1 MSLDP
6 TAQAQEASDRL
17 AIRNLVDAYAYC
29 ADSRDATG
37 QMALFTEDTHF
48 VVFMNSKVAEPSQE
62 LHSRAELAPV
72 FAHLNTYHAT
82 MHFNG
87 QSTVVLQGDRAS
99 GLTYC
104 MAHHL
109 TLVDGKQQFM
119 VAAIRYRDTF
129 AKTAGQWLFAE
140 RQLLVDWVEN
150 R

>member
-6 TAQAQEASDRL
+6 TSYFQEASDRL
-17 AIRNLVDAYAYC
+17 AIRNLVDAYATC

-37 QMALFTEDTHF
+37 QMALFAEDAHF
-48 VVFMNSKVAEPSQE
+48 VVFMDSKVAEPSQE
-62 LHSRAELAPV
+62 LHSRDELAPV
-72 FAHLNTYHAT
+72 FAHLNTYQAT
-82 MHFNG
+82 MHLNG
-87 QSTVVLQGDRAS
+87 QSIIELQGDKAT

-109 TLVDGKQQFM
+109 TVTEGKQHFM

>member
-1 MSLDP
+1 MSLDT
-6 TAQAQEASDRL
+6 TAYFQDASDRL
-17 AIRNLVDAYAYC
+17 AIRNLVDAYAAC
-29 ADSRDATG
+29 ADSRDAAG
-37 QMALFTEDTHF
+37 QMALFAEDAHF
-48 VVFMNSKVAEPSQE
+48 VVFMDSKLAEPSQE

-87 QSTVVLQGDRAS
+87 QSTVELQGNRAT

-104 MAHHL
+104 LAHHL
-109 TLVDGKQQFM
+109 TVTEGKQQFM

-140 RQLLVDWVEN
+140 RQLLVDWAEN

>member
-6 TAQAQEASDRL
+6 TAQTQEASDRL

-48 VVFMNSKVAEPSQE
+48 VVFLDSKAAEPSQE

-87 QSTVVLQGDRAS
+87 QSTVELQGDRAS

-109 TLVDGKQQFM
+109 TLADGKQQFM